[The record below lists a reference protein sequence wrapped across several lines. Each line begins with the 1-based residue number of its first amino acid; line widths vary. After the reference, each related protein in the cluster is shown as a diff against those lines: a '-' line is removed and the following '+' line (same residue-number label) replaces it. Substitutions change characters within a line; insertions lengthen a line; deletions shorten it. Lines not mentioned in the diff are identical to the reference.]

1 MPDILLLSQRD
12 LQQLVTLDHAL
23 IERVAA
29 AFATLASGKVVMPP
43 VLSMEIAAHHGEVDV
58 KTAYVPGWD
67 SFAIKI
73 SPGFFNNPKIGLPA
87 TAGLMTL
94 FCAQTGQLKAL
105 LLDNGYLTDMRTAAA
120 GAVAAQYLAR
130 PEASHVCIIGAGMQ
144 AELQLRAVCLVRPIT
159 QATLWARDLTQA
171 QVLAR
176 RMQNALGISV
186 IATPDLAHAVS
197 AADIIVTTTPATQ
210 PLVQADWLQ
219 PGQHITAM
227 GSDQPHKSELA
238 PACLAR
244 ANRYVPDRQSQ
255 TALMGELR
263 AAIAAGLIASDH
275 VFAELGDIVAQTAP
289 GRADCDEITVADL
302 TGTGVQDT
310 AIATLAHQRAQTA
323 GIGTIFTS

>member
-12 LQQLVTLDHAL
+12 LQHLITLDHAL
-23 IERVAA
+23 IDCVAK

-58 KTAYVPGWD
+58 KTAYVPGLD

-73 SPGFFNNPKIGLPA
+73 SPGFFNNPQIGLPA

-94 FCAQTGQLKAL
+94 FSAQTGQLQAL
-105 LLDNGYLTDMRTAAA
+105 LLDNGYLTDLRTAAA
-120 GAVAAQYLAR
+120 GAVAAQHLAR
-130 PEASHVCIIGAGMQ
+130 HDASHACIMGAGMQ
-144 AELQLRAVCLVRPIT
+144 AELQLRALCLVRPIT
-159 QATLWARDLTQA
+159 QVTLWARDMTRAQA
-171 QVLAR
+171 FAE
-176 RMQNALGISV
+176 RMQNSLGISV
-186 IATPDLAHAVS
+186 IATPDLAQAVS
-197 AADIIVTTTPATQ
+197 AADIIVTTTPAIQ
-210 PLVQADWLQ
+210 PLVQADWLR

-238 PACLAR
+238 PACVAR
-244 ANRYVPDRQSQ
+244 ADRYVPDRQSQ

-263 AAIAAGLIASDH
+263 AAVAAGLIAPDH
-275 VFAELGDIVAQTAP
+275 VFAELGDIVAKTAP
-289 GRADCDEITVADL
+289 GRAHHNEITVADL

-323 GIGTIFTS
+323 GIGTIFTA